1 MSQQALLKNS
11 DSLGNIKKSLMSF
24 GEGLRSANSTS
35 SKIVSDL
42 NLNNRE
48 KSRAILRSD
57 QIFETR
63 RQAVQ
68 RRERED
74 VIEAG
79 KIGSLT
85 TRATRTITSST
96 KGFLGRVMDFVGTIF
111 VGWILTNLPTII
123 KRVQGLIERIQQLQ
137 VILQSWVDN
146 VQEFYTDFTAQL
158 DTFLDG
164 TTNILDETPL
174 TEAEKNN
181 KKLKSSVNAIT
192 QDFFRMIQGFKDFD
206 LGEFLTGIKTG
217 EGNGTNS
224 GTNTTGSSSTG
235 QTGQTT
241 NAGRFAPILDLI
253 GSAEG
258 GYTSIAPDD
267 ENPDLTSM
275 TIAEANKAV
284 GVEGGRGAIGRYQL
298 TSPLKQ
304 AALANLDVN
313 KDLFSPANQ
322 DKIALALIRNRG
334 ITADMIINN
343 PNEAAKRLAM
353 EFAGIPVLEDTQGY
367 VQLVKRGQS
376 YYRNF
381 NGNRATITVDKVE
394 SAFDKFGNYKPPT
407 QTSPSPAQTTP
418 PPTLDPSKRY
428 AKGQNVSG
436 LLGQSATIT
445 SLLGAPR
452 SHGPHGGI
460 DIGCDPGLF
469 VSLRVDCEVVGS
481 ARGGGYGEVIDVW
494 VESLGVQLRFAHS
507 TRHIITSGKIPA
519 GTSFT
524 VTGYSGT
531 VKPAGPAGSHIHFE
545 AHTQKGFS
553 GYGSNT
559 SPDPYV
565 SLIQLTGVQ
574 IAGTPQKAPPALI
587 SSNNQNNT
595 SPGTTPTNL
604 QSPAKSRSVTVPFNP
619 AAPPQAGSPQ
629 PTGGSPPPASSPL
642 NISSSDPLNRF
653 MTTLL
658 LTELGNT

>member
-1 MSQQALLKNS
+1 MTQKALLKNS
-11 DSLGNIKKSLMSF
+11 DSLGNIRKSLMSF
-24 GEGLRSANSTS
+24 GDGLRSANSTS

-42 NLNNRE
+42 NLGNRE
-48 KSRAILRSD
+48 KQRAILRAD

-123 KRVQGLIERIQQLQ
+123 KQVQGLIGRIQELQ
-137 VILQSWVDN
+137 VILQSWIDN

-158 DTFLDG
+158 DTFLG
-164 TTNILDETPL
+164 KISFVLEETPL
-174 TEAEKNN
+174 TEANKNN
-181 KKLKSSVNAIT
+181 KKLKNSVDTIEK
-192 QDFFRMIQGFKDFD
+192 DFYRMIQGFKDFD
-206 LGEFLTGIKTG
+206 IKEFLFGKKD
-217 EGNGTNS
+217 EKS
-224 GTNTTGSSSTG
+224 STTGSNTGSGSTNTSTG
-235 QTGQTT
+235 
-241 NAGRFAPILDLI
+241 AGRYTPILNVI
-253 GSAEG
+253 AKGEG
-258 GYTSIAPDD
+258 GYTSIAPGD

-275 TIAEANKAV
+275 TIEEASKAK
-284 GVEGGRGAIGRYQL
+284 GVRPNNPGTGAIGRYQL
-298 TSPLKQ
+298 TSPIKQ
-304 AALANLDVN
+304 AQLAGLDV
-313 KDLFSPANQ
+313 KTDLFSPENQ
-322 DKIALALIRNRG
+322 DKIAIALIKARG
-334 ITADMIINN
+334 ITADMIIND
-343 PNEAAKRLAM
+343 PNEAGRRLAM
-353 EFAGIPVLEDTQGY
+353 EFAGLPVLEDTQGKEGP
-367 VQLVKRGQS
+367 VKRGQS
-376 YYRNF
+376 YYRGYNDNAARVEPEEVEAAF
-381 NGNRATITVDKVE
+381 KQFEDYRPPKTTPFAKV
-394 SAFDKFGNYKPPT
+394 S
-407 QTSPSPAQTTP
+407 P
-418 PPTLDPSKRY
+418 PPTIDPSTRY
-428 AKGQNVSG
+428 TKGQNVTS
-436 LLGQSATIT
+436 LLGQNASIT
-445 SLLGAPR
+445 SLMGAPR

-469 VSLRVDCEVVGS
+469 VSLKVDCEVVGTKK
-481 ARGGGYGEVIDVW
+481 GGGYGEVIDVW

-545 AHTQKGFS
+545 AHTQKGFA

-565 SLIQLTGVQ
+565 SLIQLSSVQ
-574 IAGTPQKAPPALI
+574 ISGTPAKTPPAKV
-587 SSNNQNNT
+587 SPVQKNT
-595 SPGTTPTNL
+595 SSGTTPPNL
-604 QSPAKSRSVTVPFNP
+604 QPPAKRTSVTVPFNP
-619 AAPPQAGSPQ
+619 AAPPQPGAPQ
-629 PTGGSPPPASSPL
+629 PTGGGPPPSSPL
-642 NISSSDPLNRF
+642 NISSADPLNRF
-653 MTTLL
+653 MTNLL

>member
-174 TEAEKNN
+174 TEADKNN

-353 EFAGIPVLEDTQGY
+353 EFAGIPVLAPTMGRKGQ
-367 VQLVKRGQS
+367 VKRGES
-376 YYRNF
+376 YYEGF
-381 NGNRATITVDKVE
+381 NGNTATITPAEVE
-394 SAFDKFGNYKPPT
+394 AAFKKFGNYKQPA
-407 QTSPSPAQTTP
+407 QTSPNINTSTKY
-418 PPTLDPSKRY
+418 S
-428 AKGQNVSG
+428 KGQDVTSI
-436 LLGQSATIT
+436 LGQGATIT
-445 SLLGAPR
+445 SLRGNR
-452 SHGPHGGI
+452 SDPFSGQQRFHSGI
-460 DIGCDPGLF
+460 DIACAPGLYI
-469 VSLRVDCEVVGS
+469 SLKVDCEVVGS
-481 ARGGGYGEVIDVW
+481 KFDGGYGNVIDVW
-494 VESLGVQLRFAHS
+494 VPSLGVQMRFAHNTS
-507 TRHIITSGKIPA
+507 IIIKGGNIPA
-519 GTSFT
+519 GTSFAI
-524 VTGYSGT
+524 TGNTGRST
-531 VKPAGPAGSHIHFE
+531 GSHIHFE
-545 AHTQKGFS
+545 VDSRRNRTA
-553 GYGSNT
+553 YRSNMN
-559 SPDPYV
+559 PDPYV
-565 SLIQLTGVQ
+565 SLIKLTSTE
-574 IAGTPQKAPPALI
+574 IKGTNTARSLTNNSSQTLI
-587 SSNNQNNT
+587 SSSTNRTTTQQSVTPTKKSRTIPIPVPTANNTNNQ
-595 SPGTTPTNL
+595 
-604 QSPAKSRSVTVPFNP
+604 QQPA
-619 AAPPQAGSPQ
+619 
-629 PTGGSPPPASSPL
+629 TGGGGSQTVAFNSE
-642 NISSSDPLNRF
+642 DPLNRF
-653 MTTLL
+653 VSLILL
-658 LTELGNT
+658 SELGNV